1 MLGIPVCLFWLDSNS
16 SSLFIH
22 AYLGSSDI
30 PPLII
35 LSDDAVS
42 KGKNTYQFLKS
53 KLPTTKV
60 HIMFMCTTFGTW
72 LIFIKKSND
81 VTKNVSL
88 DWYSSMKRK
97 LEQFG
102 CFWLWKSTFHVFDVT
117 CAISTYMKDIKNI
130 FQRLIFW

>member
-42 KGKNTYQFLKS
+42 KGKSTYQFLKS

-60 HIMFMCTTFGTW
+60 HRGWCPKFATGIN
-72 LIFIKKSND
+72 IIIRQS
-81 VTKNVSL
+81 
-88 DWYSSMKRK
+88 
-97 LEQFG
+97 
-102 CFWLWKSTFHVFDVT
+102 WKSIWLTNLLFCQNDSPIRTSFWQKDSLITHMLFELCLFRYLAECTFFSSPS
-117 CAISTYMKDIKNI
+117 I
-130 FQRLIFW
+130 LGLL